1 MPPLKSLLDILNNI
15 HIQYTSVFDERDL
28 FANSQCLEYVSLQDG
43 VADVTTVAKQ
53 VLTDWQRGKL
63 PFFVLPP
70 GCEPRA
76 PSRTRVLEATATAT
90 DQCDPSSS
98 ATAQSAA
105 TRDTLDDGDA
115 PDLQNSEHELEDPEH
130 ELNETLEGE
139 IEEEQTDV
147 DEDAEANNEEV
158 ESAENPS
165 TSPRVRDVNADE
177 ADADEDEF
185 KALGRLLADAS
196 PDTDTESESDSDPDN
211 VNDRS
216 PAIKESNPKT
226 INQTRKPLRRRP
238 LAAKAKRVS
247 VSSSKPRNSK
257 TISRDQI

>member
-1 MPPLKSLLDILNNI
+1 M
-15 HIQYTSVFDERDL
+15 
-28 FANSQCLEYVSLQDG
+28 SLQDG

-115 PDLQNSEHELEDPEH
+115 PDLQNSEHELEDLEH
-130 ELNETLEGE
+130 ELNETMEGE
-139 IEEEQTDV
+139 IEEEQTEV
-147 DEDAEANNEEV
+147 DEDAEANNEEE

-177 ADADEDEF
+177 TDADEDEDEF

-196 PDTDTESESDSDPDN
+196 PDTDTESESDSDADN

-216 PAIKESNPKT
+216 PTIKESNPKA

-238 LAAKAKRVS
+238 LAANAKRVS
-247 VSSSKPRNSK
+247 VSSCKIRNSK
-257 TISRDQI
+257 TFSRD